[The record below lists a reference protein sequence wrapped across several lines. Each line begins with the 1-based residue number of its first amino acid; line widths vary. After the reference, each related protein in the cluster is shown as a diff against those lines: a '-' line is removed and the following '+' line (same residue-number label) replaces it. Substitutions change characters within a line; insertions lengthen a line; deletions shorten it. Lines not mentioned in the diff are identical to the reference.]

1 MPRKKK
7 DVSEKEELFY
17 KAFVSLIH
25 KEIDTKIVENAEKCN
40 PISPRQIAHFE
51 KKRAEFLGVKYLIY
65 RHLANGG
72 GTLATLVQILDVCFQ
87 HNVPVSEIFTPE
99 VFKVLKAKAE
109 LIASN
114 QETKQEDIFIPDFS
128 E

>member
-1 MPRKKK
+1 MPRKKT
-7 DVSEKEELFY
+7 DVSEKEEIFY

-25 KEIDTKIVENAEKCN
+25 KEIDTKIIENAEKCN
-40 PISPRQIAHFE
+40 PISPRKIAHFE

-99 VFKVLKAKAE
+99 VFKVLKEKAE
-109 LIASN
+109 LIAS
-114 QETKQEDIFIPDFS
+114 KQADI
-128 E
+128 

>member
-7 DVSEKEELFY
+7 DISEKEELFY

-25 KEIDTKIVENAEKCN
+25 KQIDDKIIENAEKCN
-40 PISPRQIAHFE
+40 PISPKQIAQFE

-87 HNVPVSEIFTPE
+87 NNVPVSEIFTPE
-99 VFKVLKAKAE
+99 AFRKFKEKAE
-109 LIASN
+109 LIAMN
-114 QETKQEDIFIPDFS
+114 QETEQEDIYIPEFS
-128 E
+128 D

>member
-7 DVSEKEELFY
+7 DISEKEELFY
-17 KAFVSLIH
+17 KAFVSQIH
-25 KEIDTKIVENAEKCN
+25 KEIDNRIVENAEKCN
-40 PISPRQIAHFE
+40 PISPRQIAQFE

-87 HNVPVSEIFTPE
+87 HNVPVSEIFTAE
-99 VFKVLKAKAE
+99 AFKKYKEKAE
-109 LIASN
+109 LIAMN
-114 QETKQEDIFIPDFS
+114 QETKQEDIYIPDFS